1 MERNI
6 KRRSLYGRPVDK
18 INKTVG
24 NFIFY
29 ASLVFISVIML
40 YPLLF
45 MILAGFFTAGEYNNA
60 VLTLFPIAK
69 NPTFSNYLALF
80 TLGEVAVPFL
90 NSLFRTIYTS
100 AMTAISTVACG
111 YVFSR
116 LRFKGRNIIL
126 MGLILT
132 SMVPA
137 TVTMIPTFLLY
148 VQWNLYDTWFVYLVG
163 GVSINTMGTF
173 IVKQYL
179 DSIPVSLDE
188 SAKIDGAGT
197 ARIIF
202 GILLPLAKP
211 IMGYIIIT
219 TAIGVW
225 NDWSTAFFYTESSS
239 LELLPSAI
247 TRLSMKANEGSALP
261 DYPRMIT
268 LGLALTIPALVIYL
282 CFQRYIVEGIA
293 HAGIKG

>member
-1 MERNI
+1 MERKMPKASQLGLGGAKVKKVI
-6 KRRSLYGRPVDK
+6 GT
-18 INKTVG
+18 IG
-24 NFIFY
+24 FY
-29 ASLVFISVIML
+29 FCLIVISFIML
-40 YPLLF
+40 YPLIF
-45 MILAGFFTAGEYNNA
+45 MILAGFFTADEYNNA
-60 VLTLFPIAK
+60 ILTLFPIPQY
-69 NPTFSNYLALF
+69 PTLANYLALF
-80 TLGEVAVPFL
+80 TLGEVAGPFL
-90 NSLFRTIYTS
+90 NSLLRTVYS
-100 AMTAISTVACG
+100 SVMAAASTIACG

-116 LRFKGRNIIL
+116 LHFKGRNALL
-126 MGLILT
+126 MGLLLT
-132 SMVPA
+132 SMVPS

-163 GVSINTMGTF
+163 GLSINTMGTF

-179 DSIPVSLDE
+179 DSVPVSLDE

-202 GILLPLAKP
+202 NILLPLAKP

-247 TRLSMKANEGSALP
+247 TRLSMRANEGSALP

-268 LGLALTIPALVIYL
+268 LGLALTIPALIIYL

>member
-1 MERNI
+1 MREYTA
-6 KRRSLYGRPVDK
+6 KKSVTARRVRKDAG
-18 INKTVG
+18 KTV
-24 NFIFY
+24 FY
-29 ASLVFISVIML
+29 LCLIAISLIML
-40 YPLLF
+40 YPLIF
-45 MILAGFFTAGEYNNA
+45 MLLVGFFTADEYNNA
-60 VLTLFPIAK
+60 VLTLFPIAQK
-69 NPTFSNYLALF
+69 PTLSNYFALF
-80 TLGEVAVPFL
+80 LLGEVAKPFL
-90 NSLFRTIYTS
+90 NSLIRTVFI
-100 AMTAISTVACG
+100 AAAVAVSTVACG

-116 LRFKGRNIIL
+116 LRFKGRDTLLMIL
-126 MGLILT
+126 LLT

-148 VQWNLYDTWFVYLVG
+148 VQWNLYDTWFVYLLG
-163 GVSINTMGTF
+163 GLSINTMGTF

-202 GILLPLAKP
+202 GILFPLAKP
-211 IMGYIIIT
+211 IIGYIIIT

-268 LGLALTIPALVIYL
+268 LGLAITIPALIIYL
-282 CFQRYIVEGIA
+282 CFQKYIVEGIA